1 MRKIQNPLKNPTNT
15 IERFYFAGL
24 FTSAALSMSSIL
36 SNGSA
41 GKNTLLFG
49 LTAQRL
55 AILLVP
61 CCMAIF
67 AITFLIRSIRNTKG
81 MYARRF
87 IYTQCANLFKIHT
100 VAFLLF
106 GTLMMIPSTRFMSW
120 AAIYE
125 RLKPL
130 FFLFCGWGL
139 TGTFAFSRPDQ
150 RTNLRRKFAWLSD
163 SAFWIFFALHGG
175 LILFSFFSGFGV
187 RSEIESWY
195 EFSIP
200 ILLGQAWG
208 WVICTAM
215 LLRLKHAHPHIQLPK
230 FVVFFTIWG
239 LSAAAF
245 CLLPTRAHYFAPG
258 PYPPAYQFYPYSD
271 AIFNDFAART
281 AAAGYQFSLGRAVL
295 KPFPTFIIFL
305 LQLLTGDNLNAQ
317 LLTQSALF
325 GALPAIL
332 YLFGNELLGTPVGLL
347 SAGFAVFQEL
357 NAQQS
362 TQILTIH
369 SRLEMTEWIAESVF
383 LLFAWMIFRSIRS
396 RTAKESVLYAAAA
409 GSVLAAAVYTRA
421 NFFAFLPAAVF
432 FFVLTLWRRK
442 RLALSSSAAL
452 ILTLALTMLP
462 WGIRSY
468 RNTGEILPEVFGTYR
483 SVIIGQRFAPMPK
496 SDPSGLSS
504 DNATIL
510 PAETSESEA
519 PDLISTLVPAETL
532 TVPMNTPAGTLVE
545 SLTDAK
551 PVDEEVEI
559 VQSVEASAPRPN
571 SFAASVLHHSV
582 RNILSLFFIPPT
594 SFEFRNLD
602 QTFSDSN
609 SPWLKSWTGQVSI
622 ELILA
627 LLCNIIIYSIAA
639 MMLYRINNL
648 SGLNI
653 YYWAIVYAVSLGLS
667 RTSGGR
673 YAVPMNWIG
682 VLLFSAGI
690 SPFFNSPTSGETS
703 QNRSLRIDSK
713 LIFLRGIFS
722 AKNRKLMGITA
733 PILITLFFGLT
744 FWSMTGIE
752 KNCVADEI
760 PSVKFET
767 IPATDETIQ
776 LNLIGTDFEESR
788 VLTFSGKVLY
798 PRFYYYRSG
807 ETGADLV
814 YKPKEYSR
822 LVFRLMN
829 RTVDLDVLLPLSVI
843 PDGLEPGDTVT
854 VFGCREDGAHYMDG
868 LLVIKTDSDGNALSV
883 LARDPVAPL
892 SCPSREPICPEA
904 NTCY

>member
-1 MRKIQNPLKNPTNT
+1 MRKIQNPLKNQSNT
-15 IERFYFAGL
+15 IALFYFAGL
-24 FTSAALSMSSIL
+24 FTSAALSAFSIL

-55 AILLVP
+55 AILIVP
-61 CCMAIF
+61 CCMAILALF
-67 AITFLIRSIRNTKG
+67 FLIRSTRNTEE
-81 MYARRF
+81 MFASRF
-87 IYTQCANLFKIHT
+87 IYAQRVNLFKVHSA
-100 VAFLLF
+100 AFLLF
-106 GTLMMIPSTRFMSW
+106 GTLMMIPSARFMSL

-130 FFLFCGWGL
+130 LFLLCGWGL
-139 TGTFAFSRPDQ
+139 TGTFAFSRPGQ
-150 RTNLRRKFAWLSD
+150 RTNLRRKFIWLSD
-163 SAFWIFFALHGG
+163 PAFWIFFTLHGA
-175 LILFSFFSGFGV
+175 LILFAFLSGFGV

-200 ILLGQAWG
+200 ILLGQAWI

-215 LLRLKHAHPHIQLPK
+215 LLRLKHACPHIQLPK
-230 FVVFFTIWG
+230 FVIFFTIWG

-281 AAAGYQFSLGRAVL
+281 AVAGYRFNLGRAVL
-295 KPFPTFIIFL
+295 KPFPTLIIFL

-396 RTAKESVLYAAAA
+396 STAKESVLYAAAA
-409 GSVLAAAVYTRA
+409 GSILAAAVYTRA

-432 FFVLTLWRRK
+432 LFFLTLWKRK
-442 RLALSSSAAL
+442 RLALASSAAL

-483 SVIIGQRFAPMPK
+483 SVIIGQRFAPLTQ
-496 SDPSGLSS
+496 SDLSELSS
-504 DNATIL
+504 DNAVI
-510 PAETSESEA
+510 PPIQTSEDEE
-519 PDLISTLVPAETL
+519 PDPVSSQIPLETL
-532 TVPMNTPAGTLVE
+532 TVPINTPAGALAE
-545 SLTDAK
+545 ALTDAK
-551 PVDEEVEI
+551 PINEAAEDI
-559 VQSVEASAPRPN
+559 QSIEASAPHPN

-602 QTFSDSN
+602 QTFSAFN
-609 SPWLKSWTGQVSI
+609 SPWLKSWTGQASI
-622 ELILA
+622 ELILS

-639 MMLYRINNL
+639 MLLYRRNNL

-690 SPFFNSPTSGETS
+690 SPFFNSPTSGKTS

-722 AKNRKLMGITA
+722 AKNRKLTEITA
-733 PILITLFFGLT
+733 PILITLFFGLS
-744 FWSMTGIE
+744 FWSMIGID
-752 KNCVADEI
+752 KICVADEI

-767 IPATDETIQ
+767 IPATGETIQ
-776 LNLIGTDFEESR
+776 LNLTGTEFEESQ
-788 VLTFSGKVLY
+788 VLKFSGKVLY

-843 PDGLEPGDTVT
+843 PDMLEPGDTVT
-854 VFGCREDGAHYMDG
+854 VFGCRDADAHYMDG

-904 NTCY
+904 NNCY